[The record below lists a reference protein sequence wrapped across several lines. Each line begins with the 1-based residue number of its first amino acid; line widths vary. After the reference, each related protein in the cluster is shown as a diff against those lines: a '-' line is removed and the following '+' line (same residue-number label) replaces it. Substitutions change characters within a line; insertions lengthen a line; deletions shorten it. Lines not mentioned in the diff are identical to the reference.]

1 MDAGAVLK
9 LWRSRRPADRGGGG
23 GAGRDAESGL
33 GRVAESPVSPHG
45 LPDRRRRGIARLLV
59 DEAERRLRTLGVRRV
74 AAMVITD
81 HHDAIG
87 FWSAVGYES
96 DPRLRRFVR
105 MP

>member
-1 MDAGAVLK
+1 
-9 LWRSRRPADRGGGG
+9 
-23 GAGRDAESGL
+23 
-33 GRVAESPVSPHG
+33 
-45 LPDRRRRGIARLLV
+45 
-59 DEAERRLRTLGVRRV
+59 
-74 AAMVITD
+74 MVITD